1 MKLKLGCPVSVTRKL
16 IRRSKTVDRKRYKYW
31 KHFEFIKSR
40 SGIFLGNRTLSNG
53 FVDYDSD
60 DGYTFDGKEYIK
72 VALICLSE
80 RECPIY
86 VPIDNIFIDIKKAKN
101 FIIED

>member
-1 MKLKLGCPVSVTRKL
+1 MKLKMGCPVIVTKKL
-16 IRRSKTVDRKRYKYW
+16 IRSSKTVDRKRYKYW

-53 FVDYDSD
+53 FVEYDSD
-60 DGYTFDGKEYIK
+60 DGYSFDGKEYIK

-86 VPIDNIFIDIKKAKN
+86 VPIDSVFPYIDKSKN
-101 FIIED
+101 FIIEE